1 MTRFKFSERRYR
13 TSLRHFSGWPDLIA
27 LVDILFL
34 SLLYFVLATNVV
46 RVSGVKVAL
55 PKMDTSTMSSLG
67 RFVISVAP
75 PERDGEGVRIYFQE
89 KRCDN
94 IDDLRQKLSE
104 LCVDKNSKPSSV
116 IIRADRRV
124 SFEEVA
130 KVMDAAKNFDISCF
144 IAVEVPDPAEEPAAT
159 YEK

>member
-1 MTRFKFSERRYR
+1 MTRFKFGERRYR
-13 TSLRHFSGWPDLIA
+13 TQLKYFNGWPDLIA

-34 SLLYFVLATNVV
+34 SLLFFVLATNIV

-55 PKMDTSTMSSLG
+55 PKMDTSTMASLG

-75 PERDGEGVRIYFQE
+75 PERNGDGVRIYFQE
-89 KRCDN
+89 KPCDN
-94 IDDLRQKLSE
+94 IRDLSQKLSE
-104 LCVDKNSKPSSV
+104 LCVDRKSKPSV

-130 KVMDAAKNFDISCF
+130 KVMDAAKRVGISCF
-144 IAVEVPDPAEEPAAT
+144 IAVEVPDPAEEPDAT

>member
-1 MTRFKFSERRYR
+1 MTGFKFGERRYR
-13 TSLRHFSGWPDLIA
+13 TRLKYFNGWPDLIA

-34 SLLYFVLATNVV
+34 SLLFFVLATNVV

-55 PKMDTSTMSSLG
+55 PQMDTSTMAALG

-75 PERDGEGVRIYFQE
+75 PEREGDGSRIYFQE
-89 KRCDN
+89 KRCDS
-94 IDDLRQKLSE
+94 IDDLRQQLSE
-104 LCVDKNSKPSSV
+104 LRGDRTSKELSV

-124 SFEEVA
+124 PFRDVA
-130 KVMDAAKNFDISCF
+130 KVMDAAKSVNITCF
-144 IAVEVPDPAEEPAAT
+144 IAVEVPDPAEEPSAT